1 MNTLNKNIRKT
12 LSEVQRN
19 KKSLVIE
26 NNIVTNRFKVILE
39 DKSFFKKS
47 NKEKF
52 FNTITNEINTLKD
65 QGFDKKT
72 INESLVDI
80 LKSLFG
86 ANSNKVFDAW
96 KEHGVN
102 WLIEKLGV
110 ADDEDIVKSIKKQFS
125 NVLVDETPELFT
137 DCDRVTDIVVN
148 AVVESFKNKLSSY
161 NSNIPE
167 ATRVLQES
175 ILEMVNSEEFQ
186 NSVEVKLKNT
196 ICPLLVTISTN
207 MTNQEQ
213 EIKSRIFP
221 SLGMGFEDTS
231 DLAV

>member
-26 NNIVTNRFKVILE
+26 NTIIANRFKVILE

-47 NKEKF
+47 NKDKL
-52 FNTITNEINTLKD
+52 FNTISSEINSLKN
-65 QGFDKKT
+65 QGFKT
-72 INESLVDI
+72 ESINESLVDI
-80 LKSLFG
+80 FKSLFG
-86 ANSNKVFDAW
+86 ANSHKVFDAW
-96 KEHGVN
+96 KEYGVN

-148 AVVESFKNKLSSY
+148 AVVESFIKKLTQ
-161 NSNIPE
+161 IDGDVPE

-175 ILEMVNSEEFQ
+175 ILEMVSSEEFQ
-186 NSVEVKLKNT
+186 NSVEIKLKNT
-196 ICPLLVTISTN
+196 ICPLLVKISTN

-213 EIKSRIFP
+213 EIKSKIFP

>member
-1 MNTLNKNIRKT
+1 MKSLNKNIHKT
-12 LSEVQRN
+12 LTEVQKN

-26 NNIVTNRFKVILE
+26 NKIITNRFKVILE

-47 NKEKF
+47 NKDKLF
-52 FNTITNEINTLKD
+52 KTITSEIHNLKD
-65 QGFDKKT
+65 QGFNKET

-80 LKSLFG
+80 FKSLFG
-86 ANSNKVFDAW
+86 SHSHKVFDAW

-110 ADDEDIVKSIKKQFS
+110 ANDEDVVKSIKKQFS

-148 AVVESFKNKLSSY
+148 AVVESFIKKLSQ
-161 NSNIPE
+161 IDGDVPE

-175 ILEMVNSEEFQ
+175 ILEMVNNEEFQ

-196 ICPLLVTISTN
+196 ICPLLVKISTN

-213 EIKSRIFP
+213 EIKSKIFP
-221 SLGMGFEDTS
+221 ALSMGFEDTS